1 MLLESDSGQERA
13 TSVMSTQSSSYHH
26 KRMIESMGD
35 TETNCCKAKP
45 SGPKA
50 SKPYSTLLR
59 GLGCGL

>member
-13 TSVMSTQSSSYHH
+13 TCVMSTQSSSYHH
-26 KRMIESMGD
+26 KIMIESMGD
-35 TETNCCKAKP
+35 TETNCCKVRD
-45 SGPKA
+45 PKA